1 MMPVSQG
8 AQHIGKMMQVPK
20 LAFENSGFWF
30 SVLVFLFKLTLN
42 WWILTTVS
50 GVLNNV
56 GSGNSLVVQW
66 LGLGTVTARAWVQSL
81 VRELRSCK
89 LCGVTKTKQQQQNDM
104 MIERRLI

>member
-1 MMPVSQG
+1 M
-8 AQHIGKMMQVPK
+8 
-20 LAFENSGFWF
+20 
-30 SVLVFLFKLTLN
+30 VFLFKLTLN

-81 VRELRSCK
+81 VRELKFLQAVSQGQK
-89 LCGVTKTKQQQQNDM
+89 YEGSH
-104 MIERRLI
+104 